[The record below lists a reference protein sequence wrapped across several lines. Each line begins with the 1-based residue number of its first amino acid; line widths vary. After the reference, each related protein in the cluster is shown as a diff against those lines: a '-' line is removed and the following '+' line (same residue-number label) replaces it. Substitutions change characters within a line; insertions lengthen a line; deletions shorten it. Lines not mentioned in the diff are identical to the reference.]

1 MNKIKIDY
9 RVDNI
14 IPRDIS
20 PLKEEIKRF
29 IIKVLN
35 ENRVIENRKLTFLS
49 IRISYNQNK
58 IKYALIL
65 QENMDTSK
73 ISDIGILEITEE
85 LFQRLGNRNI
95 SINELKS
102 IHFHLILN

>member
-9 RVDNI
+9 RVDHLT
-14 IPRDIS
+14 PRLIS
-20 PLKEEIKRF
+20 SLKEEIRRF
-29 IIKVLN
+29 TIKVLN

-58 IKYALIL
+58 IKYALLL
-65 QENMDTSK
+65 QENIANLNDT
-73 ISDIGILEITEE
+73 GILEITEE
-85 LFQRLGNRNI
+85 FFRRIGNRNI
-95 SINELKS
+95 SIKDLKS